1 MSAEI
6 SAVLRSLGLD
16 TPTADYLT
24 AVPGSSEFAP
34 GRVARVDKGLSSV
47 LTEDGPV
54 RASWSGGVLAAIAAD
69 SQATPC
75 TGDWVALR
83 RWPDDRITVE
93 AVAPRHTAIVRA
105 EVGGTSKGQVLAA
118 NVDVIAIVVGLHP
131 EPNIGRI
138 ERFLALA
145 WESGARPVVV
155 LTKADLVMDADSV
168 AEDVATAAPGADVLV
183 CSATTG
189 EGLEA
194 VRALLENN
202 ATLALLGVSGAGKSS
217 LVNALAGV
225 ELLDVQAIRE
235 DGKGRHTSVR
245 RELIVLP
252 GGGVVIDTPGLRGV
266 GLQES
271 GEGLAAAFPDVT
283 ALAEQCRFKDC
294 AHVTEPGCAVQEA
307 LDDGT
312 LPVRR
317 YESWTKLQREAAYMA
332 RRTDSRLQAEARK
345 AWARQTKEYRRDV
358 KPRQ

>member
-1 MSAEI
+1 MSAEF
-6 SAVLRSLGLD
+6 SVALQALGLD
-16 TPTADYLT
+16 PSTADYLT
-24 AVPGSSEFAP
+24 AVPGSDELVP
-34 GRVARVDKGLSSV
+34 GRVVRVDKGLSSI

-69 SQATPC
+69 PQATPC

-83 RWPDDRITVE
+83 RWPDDRITIE
-93 AVAPRHTAIVRA
+93 AVAPRRTAIVRA

-131 EPNIGRI
+131 EPNISRI

-155 LTKADLVMDADSV
+155 LTKADLVVDASSV

-189 EGLEA
+189 EGLDA
-194 VRALLENN
+194 VRALLDGD

-245 RELIVLP
+245 RELIQLP

-271 GEGLAAAFPDVT
+271 GEGMTAAFPDIA
-283 ALAEQCRFKDC
+283 ALASECRFKDC
-294 AHVTEPGCAVQEA
+294 AHVTEPGCAVQAA
-307 LDDGT
+307 LADGS

-317 YESWTKLQREAAYMA
+317 YESWTKLQREAAFMA
-332 RRTDSRLQAEARK
+332 RRSNLRLQAEAKK
-345 AWARQTKEYRRDV
+345 AWVRQTKEYRRDI

>member
-1 MSAEI
+1 MSAELQ
-6 SAVLRSLGLD
+6 ALGLD
-16 TPTADYLT
+16 STTAAYLNSLP
-24 AVPGSSEFAP
+24 ASAEFVR
-34 GRVARVDKGLSSV
+34 GRVVRVDKGLSTV

-54 RASWSGGVLAAIAAD
+54 RATWSGGVLAAIAVEP
-69 SQATPC
+69 QATPC

-83 RWPDDRITVE
+83 HWPDDRITVE
-93 AVAPRHTAIVRA
+93 ALAPRRTAIVRA
-105 EVGGTSKGQVLAA
+105 EVSGSSRGQVLAS
-118 NVDVIAIVVGLHP
+118 NVDVIAIVVGLEP

-155 LTKADLVMDADSV
+155 LTKADLVVDADSV
-168 AEDVATAAPGADVLV
+168 AQDVATAAPGADVLV

-194 VRALLENN
+194 VRALLDDN
-202 ATLALLGVSGAGKSS
+202 ATMALLGASGAGKSS

-225 ELLDVQAIRE
+225 ELLEVQAIRE

-252 GGGVVIDTPGLRGV
+252 GGGIVIDTPGLRGI

-271 GEGLAAAFPDVT
+271 GEGLAAAFPDIA
-283 ALAEQCRFKDC
+283 ALAEQCRFTDC
-294 AHVTEPGCAVQEA
+294 VHATEPDCAVQAA
-307 LDDGT
+307 LEDGS

-317 YESWTKLQREAAYMA
+317 YESWKKLQREAAFMA
-332 RRTDSRLQAEARK
+332 RRTDLRLRAEAKK
-345 AWARQTKEYRRDV
+345 AWARQTKDYRRDF
-358 KPRQ
+358 KPRR

>member
-1 MSAEI
+1 MSAELQ
-6 SAVLRSLGLD
+6 ALGLD
-16 TPTADYLT
+16 STTADFFDSLP
-24 AVPGSSEFAP
+24 AIAELVQ
-34 GRVARVDKGLSSV
+34 GRVVRVDKGLSTV

-54 RASWSGGVLAAIAAD
+54 RATWSGGVLAAIAAD
-69 SQATPC
+69 GQATPC
-75 TGDWVALR
+75 TGDWVAVR
-83 RWPDDRITVE
+83 HWPDDRITVE
-93 AVAPRHTAIVRA
+93 AVAPRRTAIVRA
-105 EVGGTSKGQVLAA
+105 EVGGTSRGQVLAA
-118 NVDVIAIVVGLHP
+118 NVDVIAIVVGLIP

-155 LTKADLVMDADSV
+155 LTKSDLVTDASSV

-194 VRALLENN
+194 VRTLLDNN

-252 GGGVVIDTPGLRGV
+252 DGGVIIDTPGLRGI

-283 ALAEQCRFKDC
+283 TLAEQCRFKDC
-294 AHVTEPGCAVQEA
+294 AHATEPGCAVQAA
-307 LDDGT
+307 LEDGS

-317 YESWTKLQREAAYMA
+317 YESYLKLQREAAFMA
-332 RRTDSRLQAEARK
+332 RRTDMRLRAEAKK
-345 AWARQTKEYRRDV
+345 AWARQSKDYRRDI
-358 KPRQ
+358 KPRR

>member
-1 MSAEI
+1 M
-6 SAVLRSLGLD
+6 
-16 TPTADYLT
+16 
-24 AVPGSSEFAP
+24 
-34 GRVARVDKGLSSV
+34 ARVDKGLSHV

-54 RASWSGGVLAAIAAD
+54 RATWSGGVLAAIAAD

-83 RWPDDRITVE
+83 HWPDDRITVE
-93 AVAPRHTAIVRA
+93 AVAPRSTAIVRA

-131 EPNIGRI
+131 EPNISRI

-155 LTKADLVMDADSV
+155 LTKADLVVDADSV

-189 EGLEA
+189 EGLES
-194 VRALLENN
+194 VRALLDNN

-245 RELIVLP
+245 RELIQLP
-252 GGGVVIDTPGLRGV
+252 GGGIVIDTPGLRGV

-271 GEGLAAAFPDVT
+271 GEGLAAAFPDIA
-283 ALAEQCRFKDC
+283 ALVEQCRFNDC
-294 AHVTEPGCAVQEA
+294 AHVTEPGCAVQAA
-307 LDDGT
+307 LDDGS

-317 YESWTKLQREAAYMA
+317 YESWTKLQREAAFMA
-332 RRTDSRLQAEARK
+332 RRTDLRLRSEAKK
-345 AWARQTKEYRRDV
+345 AWARQTKEYRRDI

>member
-1 MSAEI
+1 
-6 SAVLRSLGLD
+6 
-16 TPTADYLT
+16 
-24 AVPGSSEFAP
+24 
-34 GRVARVDKGLSSV
+34 
-47 LTEDGPV
+47 
-54 RASWSGGVLAAIAAD
+54 VLAAVAAD
-69 SQATPC
+69 AQATPC

-93 AVAPRHTAIVRA
+93 ALAPRSTAIVRA

-138 ERFLALA
+138 ERFLAVA

-155 LTKADLVMDADSV
+155 LTKADLVTDASSI

-189 EGLEA
+189 EGLED
-194 VRALLENN
+194 VRALLAGD
-202 ATLALLGVSGAGKSS
+202 ATMALLGVSGAGKSS

-225 ELLDVQAIRE
+225 ELLDVQAIRD

-245 RELIVLP
+245 RELILLP
-252 GGGVVIDTPGLRGV
+252 GGGVVIDTPGLRGI

-271 GEGLAAAFPDVT
+271 GEGLAAVFPDIT
-283 ALAEQCRFKDC
+283 ALEAECRFSDC
-294 AHVTEPGCAVQEA
+294 AHVTEPGCAVQAA
-307 LDDGT
+307 LEDGS

-317 YESWTKLQREAAYMA
+317 YESWKKLQREAAFMA
-332 RRTDSRLQAEARK
+332 RRTDSRLRAEAK
-345 AWARQTKEYRRDV
+345 KEWARQSKDYRRDV
-358 KPRQ
+358 KPRR

>member
-1 MSAEI
+1 MSAELL
-6 SAVLRSLGLD
+6 ALGLD
-16 TPTADYLT
+16 TPTADYL
-24 AVPGSSEFAP
+24 ASLSDEFVPG
-34 GRVARVDKGLSSV
+34 RLARVDKGLSTV

-54 RASWSGGVLAAIAAD
+54 RASSSGAVLAAIATD

-93 AVAPRHTAIVRA
+93 AVAPRSTAIVRA
-105 EVGGTSKGQVLAA
+105 EVGGSSRGQVLAS
-118 NVDVIAIVVGLHP
+118 NIDVVAVVVGLHP

-155 LTKADLVMDADSV
+155 LTKADLVVDADSV
-168 AEDVATAAPGADVLV
+168 AEDVATAASGADVLV

-189 EGLEA
+189 DGLEA
-194 VRALLENN
+194 VRTLLDGN
-202 ATLALLGVSGAGKSS
+202 ATMALLGTSGAGKSS

-245 RELIVLP
+245 RELILLP
-252 GGGVVIDTPGLRGV
+252 GGGVVIDTPGLRGI
-266 GLQES
+266 GLQEA
-271 GEGLAAAFPDVT
+271 GEGLSAAFPDVT
-283 ALAEQCRFKDC
+283 ALADQCRFKDC
-294 AHVTEPGCAVQEA
+294 VHVTEPGCAVRQA

-312 LPVRR
+312 LPIRR
-317 YESWTKLQREAAYMA
+317 YESWVRLQREAAYMA
-332 RRTDSRLQAEARK
+332 RRADSRLQAEARK
-345 AWARQTKEYRRDV
+345 AWARQTKDYRRDI
-358 KPRQ
+358 KPRR

>member
-1 MSAEI
+1 MSAELQ
-6 SAVLRSLGLD
+6 ALGLD
-16 TPTADYLT
+16 APTADHL
-24 AVPGSSEFAP
+24 AALPGDLVP
-34 GRVARVDKGLSSV
+34 GRVVRVDKGMSTV

-54 RASWSGGVLAAIAAD
+54 RATWSGAILAAIAAD
-69 SQATPC
+69 PQATPC

-83 RWPDDRITVE
+83 SWPDDRITVE
-93 AVAPRHTAIVRA
+93 AVAPRRTAILRA
-105 EVGGTSKGQVLAA
+105 EVGGSSRGQVLAA
-118 NVDVIAIVVGLHP
+118 NVDVVAVVVGLHP
-131 EPNIGRI
+131 EPNIGRV

-155 LTKADLVMDADSV
+155 LTKADLVGDADSV

-194 VRALLENN
+194 VRSLLDGN
-202 ATLALLGVSGAGKSS
+202 ATMALLGTSGAGKSS

-245 RELIVLP
+245 RELILLP
-252 GGGVVIDTPGLRGV
+252 RGGVVIDTPGLRGI
-266 GLQES
+266 GLQEA

-294 AHVTEPGCAVQEA
+294 GHVTEPGCAVQEA
-307 LDDGT
+307 LEAGT
-312 LPVRR
+312 LSVRR
-317 YESWTKLQREAAYMA
+317 DESWVKLQREAAYMA
-332 RRTDSRLQAEARK
+332 RRADNRKQVEARK
-345 AWARQTKEYRRDV
+345 AWIQAKDYRRDSE
-358 KPRQ
+358 PRP